1 MEVENFGGL
10 GLTEKV
16 LAAVRKMGIEVPI
29 EIQCIGIPMVLEG
42 KTVVIGSHTGSSK
55 TLAYMLPL
63 AQGVVG
69 FGHVSQ
75 RRGGGELDGIGVNVE
90 ERKMRV
96 WRYTRDYPANE
107 TLGTQK
113 DPFTP
118 HFDGQI
124 DRLGWQDP
132 IGITCEVKGCNC
144 LKKKFTDP
152 IAIEDRVQ
160 ARLQLKTL

>member
-96 WRYTRDYPANE
+96 WR
-107 TLGTQK
+107 TQLELLVKLK
-113 DPFTP
+113 DV
-118 HFDGQI
+118 I
-124 DRLGWQDP
+124 AS
-132 IGITCEVKGCNC
+132 
-144 LKKKFTDP
+144 KKKFTDP